1 MSWKPYAIA
10 TTYIFA
16 RLIQVAL
23 ALVAFSFGV
32 LPFTSG
38 TNVLSAILSLL
49 VAGVI
54 LLVVLLIEFVV
65 IRPLQRT
72 EQQEA

>member
-10 TTYIFA
+10 AAYIFA
-16 RLIQVAL
+16 RLLQIAL
-23 ALVAFSFGV
+23 ALIAVSFGV

-38 TNVLSAILSLL
+38 TNVLTGMFALL
-49 VAGVI
+49 ATGVIVLVI
-54 LLVVLLIEFVV
+54 LLIEVVV